1 MESLKEAVYSKE
13 LSVIELIDIG
23 FRLFCKN
30 IKTILLGVLL
40 LGIPLSL
47 LLTIIQFRLMG
58 FYDFVMKLDPAQI
71 ATIPTAQLHEQMK
84 SVMVYQ
90 ILAMAIDVF
99 LVPIFVIGVA
109 KATKWR
115 LEGKEKGYRRVFA
128 DAMLFE
134 PILVKVGIVYLACV
148 VLGAFLFFPF
158 VYLSVVWCFYI
169 FCIGLGKRKGLD
181 ALGHSHMLVR
191 GRWWKTL
198 GYIFMM
204 MLVTMLGNMALRV
217 VFQGV
222 LHVVSVNDTVIFA
235 MNVCYACTSYFM
247 HGLYVSMMTIFFLNR
262 ESGLFG
268 MQALQEEETVLE

>member
-1 MESLKEAVYSKE
+1 MEGLKEAVYSRE
-13 LSVIELIDIG
+13 LRITELINIG
-23 FRLFCKN
+23 FQLFCKN
-30 IKTILLGVLL
+30 IKTILLGVLW
-40 LGIPLSL
+40 LGLPISL

-58 FYDFVMKLDPAQI
+58 FYDILDMSPTQLA
-71 ATIPTAQLHEQMK
+71 AIPGAQLIEQMQQ
-84 SVMVYQ
+84 VLIYQ
-90 ILAMAIDVF
+90 LLAMAIDVF

-115 LEGKEKGYRRVFA
+115 LEGKENGYRSVFA

-134 PILVKVGIVYLACV
+134 PTLVKVGIVYLICI
-148 VLGAFLFFPF
+148 VLGAFLFFPL
-158 VYLSVVWCFYI
+158 VYLSVVWCFYV

-204 MLVTMLGNMALRV
+204 ILVTVVGNMLFNFIFRSLLYV
-217 VFQGV
+217 VPNHDTAIF
-222 LHVVSVNDTVIFA
+222 VVNA
-235 MNVCYACTSYFM
+235 CYTCASYFV
-247 HGLYVSMMTIFFLNR
+247 HGLYVSMMAVFFLNR

-268 MQALQEEETVLE
+268 MQALQEEESVVE